1 MEKYWSNVI
10 LCKLYLHFNISIFY
24 NTIVLE
30 IRLPENLETSIH
42 LLRKFSA
49 TIFLQDSTKIK
60 CYFHYS
66 MCTKYTLTKTFP
78 L

>member
-30 IRLPENLETSIH
+30 KRLMENLMRSIH

-49 TIFLQDSTKIK
+49 TNYLERPNQN
-60 CYFHYS
+60 
-66 MCTKYTLTKTFP
+66 
-78 L
+78 